1 MFEFDTSDID
11 ACTRLN
17 NGVQIP
23 VLGFGVF
30 ELKEEATFPLIF
42 KTAFDAGYRLFDTA
56 QAYDNENILGKTI
69 AQYNINRDELFITT
83 KVWQTNQGYDNVL
96 RSVDASIS
104 RLNTDYL
111 DLLLIH
117 WPVQG
122 KINET
127 WKAFEKLY
135 EENIVRTIGVSNF
148 EQEHLEIL
156 SSQANIKPAI
166 DQIEIHPYFSQ
177 NELLGYLQQ
186 YDIQPQAWSPLG
198 HGGGELTSPLIIN
211 IAEKYQKTPAQIILR
226 WQLQRNTVVIPKS
239 ATPYRIKENTLLF
252 DFSLTGSEVNSI
264 TALDQGK
271 RWGPDPRQ
279 VFLGNVDF
287 GR

>member
-1 MFEFDTSDID
+1 MSEFDTSDIN

-17 NGVQIP
+17 NAVQIP
-23 VLGFGVF
+23 ALGFGVF
-30 ELKEEATFPLIF
+30 ELKEEATFPQIF

-96 RSVDASIS
+96 RSVDTSLS
-104 RLNTDYL
+104 HLNTDYL

-135 EENIVRTIGVSNF
+135 EENTVLTIGVSNF

-156 SSQANIKPAI
+156 SSRANIKPAI

-177 NELLGYLQQ
+177 SELLGYLQQ
-186 YDIQPQAWSPLG
+186 QDIQPQAWSPLG

-226 WQLQRNTVVIPKS
+226 WQLQRDTVVIPKS
-239 ATPYRIKENTLLF
+239 ATPHRIKENALLF
-252 DFSLTGSEVNSI
+252 DFSLTGSEVDSI
-264 TALDQGK
+264 TALDKGK
-271 RWGPDPRQ
+271 RWGPDPQQ
-279 VFLGNVDF
+279 VYLGNIDF
-287 GR
+287 GH